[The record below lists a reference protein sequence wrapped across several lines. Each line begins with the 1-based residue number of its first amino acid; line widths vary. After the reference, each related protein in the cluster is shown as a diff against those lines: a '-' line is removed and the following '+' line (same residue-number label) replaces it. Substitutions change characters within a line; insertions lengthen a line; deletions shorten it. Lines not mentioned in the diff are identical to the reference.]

1 MPETIAGRYALLS
14 RIGNGGSADVWQA
27 RDTVLQRDVAIKR
40 FAPGQSMDE
49 RMTREL
55 GALSS
60 LDHPGIVRLYDA
72 GVDDDRAYLV
82 VELVEG
88 PTLKERLRYGPL
100 TLEQART
107 LGRDVAEALAH
118 AHEHGL
124 VHQDVT
130 PNNILL
136 AEGRARLTDF
146 GICSPP
152 KRSCDEDGALAT
164 TSGYAAVEQLLGGPI
179 WPAADV
185 HALGLVLLEA
195 LTGHKEFD
203 GSPLA
208 AAVARVRRQPTIPPD
223 LPSPWPQLLSAMT
236 ARDPSKRPSA
246 ATVAAYL
253 DAYQAMDLPP
263 LAGTHTAQQMA
274 SDVREIALAGFVKR
288 HPRVAVTIAAM
299 LVGFAV
305 SWWPLKTMNS
315 EPQAEVIPGVM
326 ASEVNIDDLPA
337 DQDETAP

>member
-1 MPETIAGRYALLS
+1 MPKTIAGRYALLTH
-14 RIGNGGSADVWQA
+14 IGNGGSADVWQA

-40 FAPGQSMDE
+40 YSPSHSMDDK
-49 RMTREL
+49 MAREL

-72 GVDDDRAYLV
+72 GIEDERPYLV

-88 PTLKERLRYGPL
+88 PTLKERLKYGPL
-100 TLEQART
+100 TLEQARL

-118 AHEHGL
+118 AHEHDL

-136 AEGRARLTDF
+136 EESGTRCRARLTDF
-146 GICSPP
+146 GICTPP
-152 KRSCDEDGALAT
+152 RRQSDDGGAMAT
-164 TSGYAAVEQLLGGPI
+164 TSGYTSVEQLLGGPI
-179 WPAADV
+179 SSACDV

-208 AAVARVRRQPTIPPD
+208 AAVARVRRQPAIPAE

-236 ARDPSKRPSA
+236 ARDPAKRPSA

-253 DAYQAMDLPP
+253 DAYQAIDLPP
-263 LAGTHTAQQMA
+263 LDGSPTAQQVA
-274 SDVREIALAGFVKR
+274 SEVRELALAGFVKR
-288 HPRVAVTIAAM
+288 HPRVAVTVAAA
-299 LVGFAV
+299 LLGFAV
-305 SWWPLKTMNS
+305 SWPLKTAAPS

-326 ASEVNIDDLPA
+326 ASEVPVNEISP
-337 DQDETAP
+337 

>member
-1 MPETIAGRYALLS
+1 MPEIIAGRYALLTH
-14 RIGNGGSADVWQA
+14 IGNGGSAEVWQA

-40 FAPGQSMDE
+40 FEHGHAMDDK
-49 RMTREL
+49 MAREL

-72 GVDDDRAYLV
+72 GVENERPYLV

-88 PTLKERLRYGPL
+88 PTLKERLKYGPL
-100 TLEQART
+100 TLEQARM
-107 LGRDVAEALAH
+107 LGRDIAEALAH
-118 AHEHGL
+118 AHEHNL

-136 AEGRARLTDF
+136 EEGRARLTDF
-146 GICSPP
+146 GVCTPP
-152 KRSCDEDGALAT
+152 RRQCDDPSAFAT
-164 TSGYAAVEQLLGGPI
+164 TSGYTAVEQLLGGPI

-208 AAVARVRRQPTIPPD
+208 AAVARVRRQPAIPPE

-236 ARDPSKRPSA
+236 ARDPAKRPSA

-263 LAGTHTAQQMA
+263 LGGSPTAQQVA
-274 SDVREIALAGFVKR
+274 SDVRELALAGFVKR
-288 HPRVAVTIAAM
+288 HPRVAVTLAAVS
-299 LVGFAV
+299 VGFAV
-305 SWWPLKTMNS
+305 AWPLRMVAADPP
-315 EPQAEVIPGVM
+315 EAEVIPGVM
-326 ASEVNIDDLPA
+326 ASEVTGDPA
-337 DQDETAP
+337 DQSR